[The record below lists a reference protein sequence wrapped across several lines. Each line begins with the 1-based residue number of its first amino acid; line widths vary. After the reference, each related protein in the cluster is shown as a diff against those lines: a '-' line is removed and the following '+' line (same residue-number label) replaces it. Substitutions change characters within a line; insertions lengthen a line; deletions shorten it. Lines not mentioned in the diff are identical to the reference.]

1 LLSAVSVFKPKVDS
15 DVVEMMAKV
24 PIFTG
29 MTDRQLHGLAKYAA
43 GREYAEGATIVKQ
56 GEKGVG
62 FYLILDGGVEVRGK
76 SRRLATLHSGD
87 FFGEMALF
95 EQQPR
100 SADVIALRKTRC
112 LVLSRWEF
120 WGFAM
125 DKPRLLRGIIEEL
138 ARRLGDTNRALTE

>member
-1 LLSAVSVFKPKVDS
+1 MEFPVPVFKPKVDS
-15 DVVEMMAKV
+15 DVVEKMGRV
-24 PIFTG
+24 PIFNG
-29 MTDRQLHGLAKYAA
+29 MTERQLRGLAKYAA
-43 GREYAEGATIVKQ
+43 GREFAEGASIVKQ
-56 GEKGVG
+56 GEKGIG

-76 SRRLATLHSGD
+76 GRRLATLKSGD

-100 SADVIALRKTRC
+100 SADVIATRPTRC

-125 DKPRLLRGIIEEL
+125 DKPQLLRGIIAEL
-138 ARRLGDTNRALTE
+138 ARRLGDTNRALSE